1 MRMPTS
7 GSSVEAFDVS
17 QNSASSTRPLTAEAY
32 DKQRLD
38 ALYSRC
44 VACCVHVSS
53 VPGGDIF
60 YWTCGLAA
68 LC

>member
-1 MRMPTS
+1 MMGTTT
-7 GSSVEAFDVS
+7 GSSSGVEAFEVS

-44 VACCVHVSS
+44 VACCISVS
-53 VPGGDIF
+53 GGDILC
-60 YWTCGLAA
+60 WACGIAA